1 MSEQP
6 NFSVVGNLSEKQL
19 AQFNELKQTA
29 VQLVNQIGALEVK
42 KARLL
47 ADVDA
52 NEEKAQNLLKLIKM
66 QFDLSEDSPF
76 QILEDGRIVTPI
88 KA

>member
-6 NFSVVGNLSEKQL
+6 NVKVVGNLSEKQL

-42 KARLL
+42 KSRLL

-52 NEEKAQNLLKLIKM
+52 NEEKAQNLLKLVKM
-66 QFDLSEDSPF
+66 QFDLSEDAPF
-76 QILEDGRIVTPI
+76 QILEDGRIVTPNS
-88 KA
+88 

>member
-1 MSEQP
+1 MSEQS
-6 NFSVVGNLSEKQL
+6 NLKVVGNLSEKQL

-52 NEEKAQNLLKLIKM
+52 NEEKAQSLLKLVKM

-76 QILEDGRIVTPI
+76 QILEDGRIVTPNS
-88 KA
+88 

>member
-6 NFSVVGNLSEKQL
+6 NLNIVGTLSEKQL

-42 KARLL
+42 KSRLL
-47 ADVDA
+47 AEVDA
-52 NEEKAQNLLKLIKM
+52 NEEKAQNLLKLVKM

-76 QILEDGRIVTPI
+76 QILEDGRIVTPNS
-88 KA
+88 